1 MSYQEAYGS
10 YHAVNLD
17 AQTSRASPVELV
29 LLLTDGLLD
38 ELARARG
45 HIVGKRYEQK
55 AASINKCV
63 DIINGM
69 SSSLDFEHG
78 GEVVA
83 NLAKLYDFCASHLQ
97 EAGIKLD
104 PAKVDEVV
112 KIIGTIRHGWL
123 GVQARNGQA

>member
-17 AQTSRASPVELV
+17 AQTARATPVELV

-69 SSSLDFEHG
+69 SSSLDFEQG

-83 NLAKLYDFCASHLQ
+83 NLARLYDFCAAHLQ
-97 EAGIKLD
+97 TAGIQLD
-104 PAKVDEVV
+104 PGMVDEVV
-112 KIIGTIRHGWL
+112 KIIGTIRQGWI
-123 GVQARNGQA
+123 GVQARNA

>member
-1 MSYQEAYGS
+1 MSYQDAYGD

-17 AQTSRASPVELV
+17 AQTARASPVELV

-38 ELARARG
+38 ELARVRA

-55 AASINKCV
+55 AKSIDKCV
-63 DIINGM
+63 EIINGL

-83 NLAKLYDFCASHLQ
+83 NLASLYDFCATHLQ
-97 EAGIKLD
+97 GAGVKLD
-104 PAKVDEVV
+104 PAMVDEVV
-112 KIIGTIRHGWL
+112 RVMTTIRQGWQ
-123 GVQARNGQA
+123 GVQSRHG

>member
-45 HIVGKRYEQK
+45 HIVGKRYELK
-55 AASINKCV
+55 AASIIKCI

-83 NLAKLYDFCASHLQ
+83 NLARLYDFCAAHLQ
-97 EAGIKLD
+97 AAGIKLD
-104 PAKVDEVV
+104 PALVDEVIH
-112 KIIGTIRHGWL
+112 IIGTIRQGWL
-123 GVQARNGQA
+123 GVQARNG

>member
-17 AQTSRASPVELV
+17 AQTARASPVELV

-69 SSSLDFEHG
+69 ASSLDFEHG
-78 GEVVA
+78 GQVVA
-83 NLAKLYDFCASHLQ
+83 NLANLYEFCAAHLHS
-97 EAGIKLD
+97 AGIKLD
-104 PAKVDEVV
+104 PAMVDEVV
-112 KIIGTIRHGWL
+112 KVITTIRQGWL